1 MPDAYARFFVPE
13 TPNSPLT
20 SSSYLRLGAYSVG
33 EEEIVTDLATTSD
46 RSSTTHE
53 TDHAGILA
61 FTKKDFQVTADGA
74 ALMKIGRGHT
84 TEVRNGDAKYTVSNG
99 NYDISAQND
108 VSISAGGDGSTGDI
122 STTALNYKQTAKGD
136 SSEIT
141 HGNSKRITRGSAMEI
156 YEGAKVTCVAGA
168 CTTAAIGLS
177 VAAFLGAAISIRHGY
192 NLSIS
197 RGGNCSIRFR
207 FANTLTVGN
216 EFNKVTG
223 NVTRIIGGYNVQV
236 TNSDI
241 RYVKETYLKV
251 VDDADVK
258 KVKLDGSWCET
269 RVQVADEQ
277 VQRSELSSDE
287 HQVVNRVC
295 DVESATGRYKTQ
307 NWRTM
312 LYL

>member
-13 TPNSPLT
+13 TPSSPLT

-33 EEEIVTDLATTSD
+33 EEEIVTDLTTTSD
-46 RSSTTHE
+46 KNSTTHE
-53 TDHAGILA
+53 SNHAGILA

-84 TEVRNGDAKYTVSNG
+84 TEVRNGDARYTVLNG
-99 NYDISAQND
+99 TYDVSAQND
-108 VSISAGGDGSTGDI
+108 VSISAGGDGSAGDI
-122 STTALNYKQTAKGD
+122 SMTALHYKQTAKGNM
-136 SSEIT
+136 SETT
-141 HGNSKRITRGSAMEI
+141 HGNSKRTTHGSAMEI
-156 YEGAKVTCVAGA
+156 YNGAKVTCVAGA
-168 CTTAAIGLS
+168 NVTAAVGLS
-177 VAAFLGAAISIRHGY
+177 VAAFLGAAISIRQGY

-197 RGGNCSIRFR
+197 RGGNCSIRFL

-216 EFNKVTG
+216 ECNKVTG

-236 TNSDI
+236 TDSDI

-258 KVKLDGSWCET
+258 KVKLDGTWCET
-269 RVQVADEQ
+269 RVQVADAQ

-307 NWRTM
+307 NWRTL